1 MTKRM
6 FIGLAVACAIGP
18 GSYEGSYVGSRLS
31 GAISAQTRRPL
42 QPDDIFQ
49 LKSVGDPRISPD
61 GAWVA
66 YTVSTLDRKEDSSD
80 TDVYMV
86 AASGGAPIRLTS
98 SKKPENA
105 PRWSP
110 DGRYLAFLSARDGKK
125 PQVFLLDR
133 RGGDAQAITDYKTG
147 ASAIAWSPDSS
158 KLALLVSDPDPN
170 DPETADP
177 STGSGQ
183 AASTASGQAPSTGSG
198 QGASSGSGQG
208 DSKKPKPHVITRL
221 QFMRDGEGYLN
232 DVKRHLH
239 VFDIATKKDLQLTS
253 DRYDDGAP
261 AWAPDGSLIAFS
273 ANRTDNPDAN
283 DNSDIYV
290 IESRA
295 GAKPRALTASPG
307 SDGSPVFSPDSKSI
321 AYLTGG
327 DSKDIWYA
335 TNNVAVVP
343 VTGGAPKILTT
354 GLDRNVSRPQ
364 FSPDGSS
371 VLFLL
376 EEGGNSHL
384 ARVPSAGGA
393 IARVLNGERDILAF
407 DAARTGD
414 IAVLDT
420 QTHQPAEIFLLR
432 SAGLSGPRT
441 GGAAASAPEALR
453 RASPE
458 LAGSADERRRET
470 PALQNRVSA
479 VPPQLTHV
487 NDDFLAQVALGAV
500 ERFKAKSADG
510 TMIDAYLTRPPNGG
524 PNAPAGK
531 LPTIL
536 RIHGGPVAQYSTGFN
551 LEWQM
556 LAARGF
562 AVVAAN
568 PRGSSGY
575 GRDFSRAIWADWGNK
590 DYDDVMAAVDTAI
603 AMGVADPDRLG
614 VGGWSYGGILTDHV
628 ISKTT
633 RFKAAVSGASEF
645 NYLANY
651 GTDHYQ
657 RQWEAELGLPWQNT
671 ALWIKLSPF
680 YRLDKIVTPTLVIG
694 GDLDM
699 NVPILGGQQLY
710 QGLRRLGRETELV
723 IYPGENHSI
732 RRPSFQQDRFER
744 YIAWYTKYL
753 KPAGKTS
760 SQ

>member
-1 MTKRM
+1 MSKRM
-6 FIGLAVACAIGP
+6 LIGLALVAVL
-18 GSYEGSYVGSRLS
+18 GSPSFN
-31 GAISAQTRRPL
+31 AQTRRPL
-42 QPDDIFQ
+42 QPDDIFS

-66 YTVSTLDRKEDSSD
+66 YTVTTLDRKEDNSD
-80 TDVYMV
+80 TDLYMV
-86 AASGGAPIRLTS
+86 AASGGAPVRLTS
-98 SKKPENA
+98 SKKPENG

-158 KLALLVSDPDPN
+158 KLALLVSEPDPN
-170 DPETADP
+170 DPETSDAP
-177 STGSGQ
+177 ATGD
-183 AASTASGQAPSTGSG
+183 A
-198 QGASSGSGQG
+198 
-208 DSKKPKPHVITRL
+208 KKPKPHVITRL
-221 QFMRDGEGYLN
+221 QFMRDGEGYLT
-232 DVKRHLH
+232 DIKRHIH
-239 VFDIATKKDLQLTS
+239 VFDIATKQDLQLTS

-261 AWAPDGSLIAFS
+261 VWAPDGSLIAFG
-273 ANRTDNPDAN
+273 ANRTANPDAN

-290 IESRA
+290 IEPRA
-295 GAKPRALTASPG
+295 GATPRALTTSPG
-307 SDGSPVFSPDSKSI
+307 SDGSPVFSPDGTSI

-335 TNNVAVVP
+335 TNNVALVP
-343 VTGGAPKILTT
+343 IGGGAPKILTT

-364 FSPDGSS
+364 FSPDGGS

-376 EEGGNSHL
+376 EDGGNSHL
-384 ARVPSAGGA
+384 ARVPVAGGP
-393 IARVLNGERDILAF
+393 IARVLNGEREVTAYDV
-407 DAARTGD
+407 ARTGD
-414 IAVLDT
+414 IAVLDS
-420 QTHQPAEIFLLR
+420 QAQQPPEIFLLR
-432 SAGLSGPRT
+432 SAVLSGPRP
-441 GGAAASAPEALR
+441 GAAAA
-453 RASPE
+453 
-458 LAGSADERRRET
+458 
-470 PALQNRVSA
+470 SA

-487 NDDFLAQVALGAV
+487 NDEFLAKVVLGRV

-510 TMIDAYLTRPPNGG
+510 NTIDAYLTRPPD
-524 PNAPAGK
+524 APAGK

-575 GRDFSRAIWADWGNK
+575 GRDFSRAIFADWGNK
-590 DYDDVMAAVDTAI
+590 DYDDVMAAVDAAI

-680 YRLDKIVTPTLVIG
+680 YRLDKIVTPTLVMG
-694 GDLDM
+694 GDADM

-723 IYPGENHSI
+723 IYPGETHSI
-732 RRPSFQQDRFER
+732 RRPSFQQDRYER
-744 YIAWYTKYL
+744 YLAWYSKYL
-753 KPAGKTS
+753 KPATKTS

>member
-1 MTKRM
+1 MAKRM
-6 FIGLAVACAIGP
+6 FVGLVLVAVIGSA
-18 GSYEGSYVGSRLS
+18 SFN
-31 GAISAQTRRPL
+31 AQTRRPL
-42 QPDDIFQ
+42 QPDDLFA
-49 LKSVGDPRISPD
+49 LKSVSDPRISPD

-66 YTVSTLDRKEDSSD
+66 YSVTTLDRKEDNSD
-80 TDVYMV
+80 TDLYMV
-86 AASGGAPIRLTS
+86 AAAGGAPIRLTT
-98 SKKPENA
+98 SKKPENT

-133 RGGDAQAITDYKTG
+133 RGGEAQVITEYKTG

-158 KLALLVSDPDPN
+158 KLALLVSEPDPN
-170 DPETADP
+170 DPEGTD
-177 STGSGQ
+177 
-183 AASTASGQAPSTGSG
+183 
-198 QGASSGSGQG
+198 
-208 DSKKPKPHVITRL
+208 DKDKKPKPHVITRL

-239 VFDIATKKDLQLTS
+239 VFEIATKADLQLTS

-290 IESRA
+290 IEPRA
-295 GAKPRALTASPG
+295 GAKPRAVTTSPG

-335 TNNVAVVP
+335 TNNVALVP
-343 VTGGAPKILTT
+343 AAGGAAKILTA

-364 FSPDGSS
+364 FSPDGSA

-376 EEGGNSHL
+376 EDAGNSHL
-384 ARVPSAGGA
+384 ARVSTAGGA
-393 IARVLNGERDILAF
+393 IVRVLGGEREVAAF
-407 DAARTGD
+407 DVARTGD
-414 IAVLDT
+414 IAVLES
-420 QTHQPAEIFLLR
+420 QAQQPGEIFLLR
-432 SAGLSGPRT
+432 GAGP
-441 GGAAASAPEALR
+441 AP
-453 RASPE
+453 
-458 LAGSADERRRET
+458 
-470 PALQNRVSA
+470 QNTVSA
-479 VPPQLTHV
+479 VPPRLTHV
-487 NDDFLAQVALGAV
+487 NDEFLAKIALGTV

-510 TMIDAYLTRPPNGG
+510 TMIDAYLTRPPN
-524 PNAPAGK
+524 APAGK
-531 LPTIL
+531 LPAIL

-575 GRDFSRAIWADWGNK
+575 GRDFSRAIFADWGNK
-590 DYDDVMAAVDTAI
+590 DYDDVMAAVDAAS

-633 RFKAAVSGASEF
+633 RFKAAISGASEF

-680 YRLDKIVTPTLVIG
+680 YRLDKIVTPTLVVG
-694 GDLDM
+694 GDADM

-723 IYPGENHSI
+723 IYPGESHSI
-732 RRPSFQQDRFER
+732 RRPSFQQDRYER
-744 YIAWYTKYL
+744 YLAWYSKYL
-753 KPAGKTS
+753 KPATKTS

>member
-18 GSYEGSYVGSRLS
+18 GSYDGSYVGPRFSEAL
-31 GAISAQTRRPL
+31 SAQTRRPL
-42 QPDDIFQ
+42 QPDDIFL
-49 LKSVGDPRISPD
+49 LKSVADPRISPD

-66 YTVSTLDRKEDSSD
+66 YTVSTLDRKEDTSD

-86 AASGGAPIRLTS
+86 AASGGAPVRLTT

-158 KLALLVSDPDPN
+158 KLALLVSEPDPN

-177 STGSGQ
+177 STS
-183 AASTASGQAPSTGSG
+183 SG
-198 QGASSGSGQG
+198 QGPSTAPAQGASPASAQG

-232 DVKRHLH
+232 DVKRHVH

-273 ANRTDNPDAN
+273 ANRTENPDAN

-290 IESRA
+290 IEPRA
-295 GAKPRALTASPG
+295 GAKPRALTSSPG
-307 SDGSPVFSPDSKSI
+307 GDGSPVFSPDSKSI

-335 TNNVAVVP
+335 TNNVAIVP

-371 VLFLL
+371 VLFLV

-384 ARVPSAGGA
+384 ARVPSAGGT
-393 IARVLNGERDILAF
+393 IARVLNGERDISAF
-407 DAARTGD
+407 DVARTGD
-414 IAVLDT
+414 IAFLDT
-420 QTHQPAEIFLLR
+420 QTHQPAEIYLLP
-432 SAGLSGPRT
+432 AAPKGP
-441 GGAAASAPEALR
+441 
-453 RASPE
+453 
-458 LAGSADERRRET
+458 
-470 PALQNRVSA
+470 VSA

-510 TMIDAYLTRPPNGG
+510 TMIDAYLTRPPNGV

-694 GDLDM
+694 GDADM

-744 YIAWYTKYL
+744 YLAWYSKYL

>member
-1 MTKRM
+1 MFKRM
-6 FIGLAVACAIGP
+6 LIGLAI
-18 GSYEGSYVGSRLS
+18 VGICS
-31 GAISAQTRRPL
+31 SASFNAQSRRPL
-42 QPDDIFQ
+42 QPDDIFS
-49 LKSVGDPRISPD
+49 LKNVSDPRISPD

-66 YTVSTLDRKEDSSD
+66 YTVTSLDKKEDNSD
-80 TDVYMV
+80 TDIFMV
-86 AASGGAPIRLTS
+86 AASGGAPVRLTS
-98 SKKPENA
+98 SKKPENG

-133 RGGDAQAITDYKTG
+133 RGGDAQPLTEYKTG
-147 ASAIAWSPDSS
+147 ASAIAWSPDST
-158 KLALLVSDPDPN
+158 KLALLVPEPDPN
-170 DPETADP
+170 DPEGVD
-177 STGSGQ
+177 
-183 AASTASGQAPSTGSG
+183 
-198 QGASSGSGQG
+198 
-208 DSKKPKPHVITRL
+208 DKDKKPKPHVITRL

-232 DVKRHLH
+232 DVKRHIH
-239 VFDIATKKDLQLTS
+239 VFDIATKKDVQITS

-261 AWAPDGSLIAFS
+261 VWSPDGSLIAFS

-290 IESRA
+290 IEPRE
-295 GAKPRALTASPG
+295 GAKPRALTTATN
-307 SDGSPVFSPDSKSI
+307 SDSSPVFSPDGKSV
-321 AYLTGG
+321 AYLNGG
-327 DSKDIWYA
+327 DSKDIWYG
-335 TNNVAVVP
+335 TNNVALVP
-343 VTGGAPKILTT
+343 VAGGPSKILTT

-364 FSPDGSS
+364 FASDGSG

-376 EEGGNSHL
+376 EDGGNTHL
-384 ARVPSAGGA
+384 ARVAIAGGA
-393 IARVLNGERDILAF
+393 VSRILAGERDLAAF
-407 DAARTGD
+407 DVAKSGD
-414 IAVLDT
+414 IAILDT
-420 QTHQPAEIFLLR
+420 QVQQPAEIYYLKGA
-432 SAGLSGPRT
+432 AGGA
-441 GGAAASAPEALR
+441 GAAASA
-453 RASPE
+453 
-458 LAGSADERRRET
+458 
-470 PALQNRVSA
+470 RVSA

-487 NDDFLAQVALGAV
+487 NDEFLAKVSLGTV
-500 ERFKAKSADG
+500 ERFKAKSGDG
-510 TMIDAYLTRPPNGG
+510 TMIDAYLTRPPFDAAQGR

-556 LAARGF
+556 LAAKGF

-575 GRDFSRAIWADWGNK
+575 GREFSRAIWADWGNK

-633 RFKAAVSGASEF
+633 RFKAAISGASEF

-651 GTDHYQ
+651 GNDHYQ
-657 RQWEAELGLPWQNT
+657 RQWEAELGLPWQHT
-671 ALWIKLSPF
+671 DLWIKLSPF
-680 YRLDKIVTPTLVIG
+680 YRLDKIVTPTLVLG
-694 GDLDM
+694 GDADL

-723 IYPGENHSI
+723 VYPGETHSI

-744 YIAWYTKYL
+744 YIAWYSKYL
-753 KPAGKTS
+753 KGAAKTT

>member
-1 MTKRM
+1 MAKRM
-6 FIGLAVACAIGP
+6 FVGAVLAALIGSA
-18 GSYEGSYVGSRLS
+18 SFN
-31 GAISAQTRRPL
+31 AQTRRPL
-42 QPDDIFQ
+42 QPDDIFS

-66 YTVSTLDRKEDSSD
+66 YSVATLDRKDDTSD
-80 TDVYMV
+80 TDLYMV
-86 AASGGAPIRLTS
+86 AASGGTPVRLTS
-98 SKKPENA
+98 SKKPETS

-110 DGRYLAFLSARDGKK
+110 DGRSLAFLSARDGKK
-125 PQVFLLDR
+125 TQVYLLDR
-133 RGGDAQAITDYKTG
+133 RGGDAQVITDYKTG
-147 ASAIAWSPDSS
+147 VSSIAWSPDSS
-158 KLALLVSDPDPN
+158 KLALLVPDPDPN
-170 DPETADP
+170 DPPD
-177 STGSGQ
+177 S
-183 AASTASGQAPSTGSG
+183 STGSG
-198 QGASSGSGQG
+198 QGAAGSSS
-208 DSKKPKPHVITRL
+208 DDKKPKPHVITRL
-221 QFMRDGEGYLN
+221 QFMRDGDGYLN
-232 DVKRHLH
+232 DVKRHIH
-239 VFDIATKKDLQLTS
+239 VFEIATKKDLQLTS

-261 AWAPDGSLIAFS
+261 VWSPEGSLIAFS

-290 IESRA
+290 IEPRA
-295 GAKPRALTASPG
+295 GAKPRAITTSPS
-307 SDGSPVFSPDSKSI
+307 SDSSPVFSPDGRSI
-321 AYLTGG
+321 AYLAGG

-335 TNNVAVVP
+335 TNNLAIVP
-343 VTGGAPKILTT
+343 VAGGAPKILTT
-354 GLDRNVSRPQ
+354 GLDRNLSRPTFTPGGEQ
-364 FSPDGSS
+364 
-371 VLFLL
+371 VVFLL
-376 EEGGNSHL
+376 EDGGNVHL
-384 ARVPSAGGA
+384 ARVPAAGGA
-393 IARVLNGERDILAF
+393 VVRIFAGERDINAF
-407 DAARTGD
+407 DISKTA
-414 IAVLDT
+414 DT
-420 QTHQPAEIFLLR
+420 AIVQSQPQQPSEVYVVKGAE
-432 SAGLSGPRT
+432 AGEPV
-441 GGAAASAPEALR
+441 
-453 RASPE
+453 
-458 LAGSADERRRET
+458 
-470 PALQNRVSA
+470 RVS
-479 VPPQLTHV
+479 HV
-487 NDDFLAQVALGAV
+487 NDEFLAKIALGTV

-510 TMIDAYLTRPPNGG
+510 TMIDAYLTRPPS
-524 PNAPAGK
+524 APAGK

-536 RIHGGPVAQYSTGFN
+536 RIHGGPVAQYSSGFN

-556 LAARGF
+556 LAAKGF

-575 GRDFSRAIWADWGNK
+575 GREFSRAIFADWGNK

-680 YRLDKIVTPTLVIG
+680 YRLDKIVTPTLVVG
-694 GDLDM
+694 GDADM

-723 IYPGENHSI
+723 IYPGETHSI

-744 YIAWYTKYL
+744 YLAWYSKYL
-753 KPAGKTS
+753 KPATKTS

>member
-1 MTKRM
+1 MAKRM
-6 FIGLAVACAIGP
+6 FVGLMLVAVIGSA
-18 GSYEGSYVGSRLS
+18 SFN
-31 GAISAQTRRPL
+31 AQTRRPL
-42 QPDDIFQ
+42 QPDDIFS
-49 LKSVGDPRISPD
+49 LKSVSDPRISPD

-66 YTVSTLDRKEDSSD
+66 YSVTTLDRKEDSSD
-80 TDVYMV
+80 TDLYMV
-86 AASGGAPIRLTS
+86 AASGGAPIRLTT
-98 SKKPENA
+98 SKKPENT

-158 KLALLVSDPDPN
+158 KLALLVSEPDPN
-170 DPETADP
+170 DPDGTEEKD
-177 STGSGQ
+177 
-183 AASTASGQAPSTGSG
+183 
-198 QGASSGSGQG
+198 
-208 DSKKPKPHVITRL
+208 KKPKPHVITRL
-221 QFMRDGEGYLN
+221 QFMRDGDGYLN
-232 DVKRHLH
+232 DVKRHIH
-239 VFDIATKKDLQLTS
+239 VFDIATKADLQLTS

-290 IESRA
+290 IEPRA
-295 GAKPRALTASPG
+295 GAKPRAVTTSPG

-321 AYLTGG
+321 AYLAGG

-335 TNNVAVVP
+335 TNNLAIVP
-343 VTGGAPKILTT
+343 VAGGAPKMLTT
-354 GLDRNVSRPQ
+354 GLDRNLSRPTFTPSGEQ
-364 FSPDGSS
+364 
-371 VLFLL
+371 VVFLL
-376 EEGGNSHL
+376 EDAGNVHL
-384 ARVPSAGGA
+384 ARVPAAGGA
-393 IARVLNGERDILAF
+393 VVRIFAGERDISAF
-407 DAARTGD
+407 DISKTA
-414 IAVLDT
+414 DT
-420 QTHQPAEIFLLR
+420 AILQSQPQQPSEVYVVKGAE
-432 SAGLSGPRT
+432 AGEPV
-441 GGAAASAPEALR
+441 
-453 RASPE
+453 
-458 LAGSADERRRET
+458 
-470 PALQNRVSA
+470 RVS
-479 VPPQLTHV
+479 HV
-487 NDDFLAQVALGAV
+487 NDEFLAKIALGTV

-510 TMIDAYLTRPPNGG
+510 TMIDAYLTRPPD
-524 PNAPAGK
+524 APAGK

-556 LAARGF
+556 LAAKGF

-575 GRDFSRAIWADWGNK
+575 GREFSRAIWADWGNK

-633 RFKAAVSGASEF
+633 RFKAAISGASEF

-680 YRLDKIVTPTLVIG
+680 YRLDKIVTPTLVVG
-694 GDLDM
+694 GDADM

-723 IYPGENHSI
+723 IYPGETHSI

-744 YIAWYTKYL
+744 YIAWYSKYL
-753 KPAGKTS
+753 KPATKTS

>member
-1 MTKRM
+1 MSRRM
-6 FIGLAVACAIGP
+6 LAVVAVVVLFA
-18 GSYEGSYVGSRLS
+18 SVSFQ
-31 GAISAQTRRPL
+31 AQSRRPL

-49 LKSVGDPRISPD
+49 LKSVSDPRISPD

-66 YTVSTLDRKEDSSD
+66 YTVTTLDKKEDNSD

-86 AASGGAPIRLTS
+86 SASGGAPVRLTS
-98 SKKPENA
+98 SKKPENG

-125 PQVFLLDR
+125 AQVFLLDR
-133 RGGDAQAITDYKTG
+133 RGGDAQALTDYKTG

-170 DPETADP
+170 DPE
-177 STGSGQ
+177 SG
-183 AASTASGQAPSTGSG
+183 
-198 QGASSGSGQG
+198 
-208 DSKKPKPHVITRL
+208 DEKDRKPKPHVISRL
-221 QFMRDGEGYLN
+221 QFMRDGDGYLT
-232 DVKRHLH
+232 DVKRRIH
-239 VFDIATKKDLQLTS
+239 VFDIATKKDIQLTS
-253 DRYDDGAP
+253 DKFDDGAP
-261 AWAPDGSLIAFS
+261 VWSPDGSLLAFS

-290 IESRA
+290 IEPRA
-295 GAKPRALTASPG
+295 GAKPRVLTTSTN
-307 SDGSPVFSPDSKSI
+307 SDGSPVFSPDGKWI
-321 AYLTGG
+321 AYLNGG
-327 DSKDIWYA
+327 DSKDIWYGI
-335 TNNVAVVP
+335 NNVALVP
-343 VTGGAPKILTT
+343 VAGGASKILTT

-364 FSPDGSS
+364 FAPDGSG

-376 EEGGNSHL
+376 EDGGNTHL
-384 ARVPSAGGA
+384 AKVPVAGGA
-393 IARVLNGERDILAF
+393 VTRILAGERDLAAF
-407 DAARTGD
+407 DVAKTGD

-420 QTHQPAEIFLLR
+420 QVQQPAEIYLLK
-432 SAGLSGPRT
+432 G
-441 GGAAASAPEALR
+441 GGASSAPT
-453 RASPE
+453 
-458 LAGSADERRRET
+458 GV
-470 PALQNRVSA
+470 RVSA

-487 NDDFLAQVALGAV
+487 NDEFLAKVALGTV

-510 TMIDAYLTRPPNGG
+510 TMIDAYLTRP

-556 LAARGF
+556 LAAQGF

-575 GRDFSRAIWADWGNK
+575 GREFSRAIWADWGNK
-590 DYDDVMAAVDTAI
+590 DYEDVLAAVDTAI

-633 RFKAAVSGASEF
+633 RFKAAISGASEF

-651 GTDHYQ
+651 GNDHYQ
-657 RQWEAELGLPWQNT
+657 RQWEAELGLPWQHT
-671 ALWIKLSPF
+671 DLWIKLSPF
-680 YRLDKIVTPTLVIG
+680 YRLDKIVTPTLVLG
-694 GDLDM
+694 GDADM

-723 IYPGENHSI
+723 IYPGETHSI

-744 YIAWYTKYL
+744 YIAWYSKYL
-753 KPAGKTS
+753 KPQAKTS